1 MREDE
6 EKPPRIL
13 PQLKS
18 VPKIRELF
26 WCDFPRDAQL
36 PELWK
41 RRPVIILSKNAI
53 LSGTVTVIP
62 CSTQKEQDPR
72 FAFPLRTTI
81 DEREAWA
88 ICDKPTTF
96 AVSRLTSPRG
106 GIVRMPADEFNE
118 MLRIVLGLLPTPH
131 PR

>member
-1 MREDE
+1 MTEDN
-6 EKPPRIL
+6 EKPPKKQ

-18 VPKIRELF
+18 APKIREFF

-53 LSGTVTVIP
+53 LSGAVTVIP
-62 CSTQKEQDPR
+62 CSTQAEQDPR

-81 DEREAWA
+81 DGRAAWA

-96 AVSRLTSPRG
+96 AVSRLLPAQGT
-106 GIVRMPADEFNE
+106 VHRMPVDEFHE
-118 MLRIVLGLLPTPH
+118 MLRIVLGLLPKLPAD
-131 PR
+131 